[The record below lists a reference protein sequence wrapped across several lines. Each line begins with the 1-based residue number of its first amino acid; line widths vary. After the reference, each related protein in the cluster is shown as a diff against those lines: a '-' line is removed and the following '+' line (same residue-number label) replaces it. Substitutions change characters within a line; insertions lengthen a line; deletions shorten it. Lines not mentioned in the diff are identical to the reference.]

1 LELTHFSG
9 DTAMKIWI
17 EDLLH
22 AMGLTAI
29 VLTDGSCATV
39 STTLPS
45 GCTLHGRNPV
55 HVGDWNA
62 GSGRATG
69 TLKRQ
74 KDGGTVLQD
83 LRYWPPEGGTLEL
96 DITIDAI
103 DDDTLRCDTLHSE
116 WLYKEGP
123 TDGLE
128 GLVGETVRACISRTG
143 NEVTLVLPANDT
155 AWTFASNY

>member
-1 LELTHFSG
+1 
-9 DTAMKIWI
+9 MKIWI
-17 EDLLH
+17 EDLLR
-22 AMGLTAI
+22 AMGLPAL
-29 VLTDGSCATV
+29 VLTDAPCVTV
-39 STTLPS
+39 TTTLTN
-45 GCTLHGRNPV
+45 GCTLHGHGAV

-62 GSGRATG
+62 GSGRVTG

-83 LRYWPPEGGTLEL
+83 VRYWPAEGATLEL
-96 DITIDAI
+96 NIVIDSV
-103 DDDTLRCDTLHSE
+103 DGDMLRSNTLHSE
-116 WLYKEGP
+116 WQYKEGP
-123 TDGLE
+123 ADGLE